1 VVELEVPSTE
11 VQNNFGTYLKLA
23 QVEDVFITRNGKRI
37 AVLKFW
43 EDLQQ
48 EFPNVAESK
57 AVYRFHNPKIS
68 FEEFQKLS
76 ASGENRY
83 ELIDGEIYQLA
94 SPSYEHQRIV
104 VEILNAIYQW
114 SQGKKC
120 RPVVAPFDVTL
131 LKDDSRNIVQPDIL
145 IICDPEKIDAQGKYQ
160 GIPTLIVEVLSE
172 ATRSKDMLK
181 KLNLYMAGGVGEYW
195 IANPLNR
202 EVYIY
207 TFGSREI
214 QNYRVFKE
222 NDIATSEIL
231 ENLSIPLKPV
241 FP

>member
-1 VVELEVPSTE
+1 LILAKGVDELEVPSTE

-37 AVLKFW
+37 AVLKFC
-43 EDLQQ
+43 EDGQQ
-48 EFPNVAESK
+48 EFPNVAESR
-57 AVYRFHNPKIS
+57 AVYRFHSPKIS
-68 FEEFQKLS
+68 VEEFQKLT

-104 VEILNAIYQW
+104 IEMLNAIYQW

-120 RPVVAPFDVTL
+120 RPMVAPFDVTL

-145 IICDPEKIDAQGKYQ
+145 VICDPEKIDTQGKYN

-181 KLNLYMAGGVGEYW
+181 KLNLYMDRDRELVYQSYSF
-195 IANPLNR
+195 R
-202 EVYIY
+202 EVAPN
-207 TFGSREI
+207 R
-214 QNYRVFKE
+214 
-222 NDIATSEIL
+222 
-231 ENLSIPLKPV
+231 
-241 FP
+241 